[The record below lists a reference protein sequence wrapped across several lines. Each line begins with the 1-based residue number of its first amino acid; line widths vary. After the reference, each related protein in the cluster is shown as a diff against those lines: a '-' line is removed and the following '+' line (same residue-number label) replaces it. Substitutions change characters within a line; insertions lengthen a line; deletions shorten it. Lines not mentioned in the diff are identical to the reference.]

1 MQTCRAMRLERRSA
15 AGPTRL
21 LLIVALTVLATACVL
36 RKAPRTSTQS
46 GASADVTQLWV
57 EPRDLETRDLF
68 HGPGGA
74 ALAPDPS
81 APYSSLRSTTAVT
94 ARIRR
99 SRPRGAQ
106 WSVKLGIEA
115 QPEVVASRVLWAIGY
130 HQPATYL
137 LTNWQLTGKQVET
150 PGVGRFRLESG
161 GHKVIADWS
170 WYENPFVS
178 TQPFK
183 GLLVANLILT
193 TGTGRRRTTR
203 STTSQT
209 ARVRRRAFVVR
220 DLGASLGK
228 TTFPRFLE
236 WTPVRG
242 MGQGSRNDIA
252 GFEKQALIKKVEG
265 QRVTFD
271 YRGIHNG
278 LVDTLTVADVVWA
291 SSLMARISDRQWRDA
306 FRARGTPTRSR
317 SGYITKLKSK
327 INEGL
332 ALAGR
337 TSSRLETNRHRFVER
352 RRSFPLASASST
364 RRRNPPLAAGTGTAS

>member
-1 MQTCRAMRLERRSA
+1 MTA
-15 AGPTRL
+15 
-21 LLIVALTVLATACVL
+21 LATACVF
-36 RKAPRTSTQS
+36 RKAPRISTQS
-46 GASADVTQLWV
+46 GAPADVAQLWV

-81 APYSSLRSTTAVT
+81 APYELVAIDDSGYSPGYDVRD
-94 ARIRR
+94 
-99 SRPRGAQ
+99 PRGAQ

-115 QPEVVASRVLWAIGY
+115 QSEVVASRVLWAIGY
-130 HQPATYL
+130 YQPATYL
-137 LTNWQLTGKQVET
+137 LTNWKLTGKRVET
-150 PGVGRFRLESG
+150 PGAGRFRLESG

-183 GLLVANLILT
+183 GLLVANLILNNWDWKT
-193 TGTGRRRTTR
+193 SNNKVYDLAEHDGASRR
-203 STTSQT
+203 
-209 ARVRRRAFVVR
+209 VFVVR

-228 TTFPRFLE
+228 TTFPRFLK

-242 MGQGSRNDIA
+242 MGQGSRNDVA
-252 GFEKQALIKKVEG
+252 GFEEQALIKKVEG

-278 LVDTLTVADVVWA
+278 LIDTLTVDDVVWTCR
-291 SSLMARISDRQWRDA
+291 LMARISDRQWRDA
-306 FRARGTPTRSR
+306 FRAAAYADAEQRRF
-317 SGYITKLKSK
+317 ITKLKSK
-327 INEGL
+327 IDEGL

-337 TSSRLETNRHRFVER
+337 SSDYRHPE
-352 RRSFPLASASST
+352 
-364 RRRNPPLAAGTGTAS
+364 